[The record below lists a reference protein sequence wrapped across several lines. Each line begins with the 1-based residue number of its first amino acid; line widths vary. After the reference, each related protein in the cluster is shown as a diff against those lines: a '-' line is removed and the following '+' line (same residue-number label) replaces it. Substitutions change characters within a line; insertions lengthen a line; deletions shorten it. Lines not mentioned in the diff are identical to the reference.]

1 MKQESKID
9 NRKFIIIYCL
19 IAAIL
24 IVMATSYAI
33 NTKSPLKS
41 LVTKTIR
48 IDEEAYGNINFDSS
62 ELDFKPI
69 LDEKIKENDSNVV
82 HIDFRVGG
90 DENND
95 AEDIVYDIALVN
107 LNLDCNL
114 LSPYLKWQLY
124 KNNEY
129 ISEGSFDYKFDTIK
143 DGRLVLTPIQQ
154 DLKKYNKDK
163 TKYDKYDFY
172 MWLSDSCQ
180 NENIM
185 ECKNN
190 ENQSNLIGR
199 AIKGKIEVELYTGSK
214 KALVR
219 KPATELNTD
228 TCSTQ

>member
-48 IDEEAYGNINFDSS
+48 IDEEAYGNIIFDSS

-90 DENND
+90 DETND

-107 LNLDCNL
+107 LDLDCNL

-154 DLKKYNKDK
+154 DLKEYNKDK
-163 TKYDKYDFY
+163 TTYDKYDFY

-185 ECKNN
+185 ECKNK
-190 ENQSNLIGR
+190 ENQSDLIGKT
-199 AIKGKIEVELYTGSK
+199 IKGKIEVELYTGSK

-219 KPATELNTD
+219 KPTTELNTD
-228 TCSTQ
+228 TCNSK